1 MASTSPHSPELLP
14 NRRYVAIEL
23 YSEPGKPCQG
33 YGVAIA
39 EFTGSALA
47 GALRPTLKGKL
58 CLKNNSGEEK
68 VFQSRP
74 IAPTLIIE
82 DPNQDSVRRAVK
94 STVMDGNAIPSV
106 YGEYWAGLSAIYIIQ
121 PTTPTV
127 AQPLLSLVQDWTDYT
142 FQVRISAS
150 IVKVPWGS

>member
-1 MASTSPHSPELLP
+1 MTIRRPFWPWLIASRWS
-14 NRRYVAIEL
+14 
-23 YSEPGKPCQG
+23 
-33 YGVAIA
+33 
-39 EFTGSALA
+39 
-47 GALRPTLKGKL
+47 KL